1 MPRSSHAMRSFTLIL
16 FAAGNAFLLGC
27 GGRLPEA
34 ADADRAR
41 DVLRAGLD
49 SWKNGETIDSLP
61 KRSPPIYFRDS
72 DWKNGWKLKS
82 YRTTLDDEPYG
93 QQRRMYV
100 HLSLQNREGKS
111 AAKEVQYLVDTSPAQ
126 VVVRVED

>member
-1 MPRSSHAMRSFTLIL
+1 MRSFTLLL
-16 FAAGNAFLLGC
+16 FAAGYLLLLGC

-34 ADADRAR
+34 ADAERAR
-41 DVLRAGLD
+41 EVLRTGLD

-61 KRSPPIYFRDS
+61 KRSPPIYFKDS
-72 DWKNGWKLKS
+72 DWKKGWQLKS
-82 YRTTLDDEPYG
+82 YRTTLDDEPHG

-100 HLSLQNREGKS
+100 HLTLQNPQGKS